1 MWVPY
6 VFWPAAAA
14 TVISAALIAY
24 ILRAGLKKPGNTPV
38 FIMFLSL
45 FIWSLGEL
53 LERLAGPPP
62 ADENLAT
69 TGVKILMIGL
79 ALAPATFIHLA
90 IDYPRRLSIQSIFR
104 KIILYTVYGVAAIY
118 ILLAF
123 INEYI
128 GNIVFNGVY
137 SYSVLGQQI
146 WGLKEAPLHMIY
158 DLWMLIAAIVLFGVM
173 IWKYKQEKIDIIRSQ
188 MKLMIIGLFI
198 GFLLVLFTGFIPP
211 VLLGISM
218 YPLTTVAFTIVGL
231 FVIYTIY
238 RYRMFLVAPTQ
249 ESATESEKLP
259 EYGIIKLKR
268 DDAYEKFVLLARS
281 GYPCLAFIGTD
292 IEKFK
297 DKYGLKTT
305 PVFQITKESG
315 KDRLNP
321 KIPEHMEMISFII
334 ISFVDEA
341 NNPVVLLDIND
352 ALTEIGGEELKNKV
366 IESIM
371 NSIDPS
377 KAVYIFVS

>member
-14 TVISAALIAY
+14 TIISAALIIY
-24 ILRAGLKKPGNTPV
+24 IIRAGLKKPGNMPV

-62 ADENLAT
+62 ADETLAIA
-69 TGVKILMIGL
+69 GVKILMIGL

-90 IDYPRRLSIQSIFR
+90 IDYPRRISIAPKSR
-104 KIILYTVYGVAAIY
+104 KIILYAVYGVAAIY
-118 ILLAF
+118 ILLTF

-137 SYSVLGQQI
+137 TYNALGQQI

-158 DLWMLIAAIVLFGVM
+158 DLWMVVAALVLFGVM
-173 IWKYKQEKIDIIRSQ
+173 IWKYKREKIAIIRSQ

-218 YPLTTVAFTIVGL
+218 YPLTTVAFTIMGL

-292 IEKFK
+292 IKKFK

-305 PVFQITKESG
+305 PVFQITKEPG

-352 ALTEIGGEELKNKV
+352 ALTEIGGEELRNKV
-366 IESIM
+366 NESIM